1 MQIRNFDTFQT
12 TFLMRYFKHK
22 SPKLNIAGY
31 NLKISLGEPGKDSC
45 SGDGGSP
52 LVCQAV
58 SGRWHV
64 IGLVS
69 WGIGCGVEGRP
80 AIYTNVFHYLDF
92 IYEAKQILPLSSRLE
107 PPLEQENRKWA
118 RNFKF

>member
-1 MQIRNFDTFQT
+1 MGIWLTQIYILSFFQ
-12 TFLMRYFKHK
+12 LC
-22 SPKLNIAGY
+22 AG
-31 NLKISLGEPGKDSC
+31 GEPGKDTC

-64 IGLVS
+64 VGLVS
-69 WGIGCGVEGRP
+69 WGIGCGVAGRP

-92 IYEAKQILPLSSRLE
+92 IYEAKQNGNGDWIGDWSKSNGKC
-107 PPLEQENRKWA
+107 QKIRKCA
-118 RNFKF
+118 RQLFDKLK

>member
-1 MQIRNFDTFQT
+1 MEVPHWFAKQ
-12 TFLMRYFKHK
+12 
-22 SPKLNIAGY
+22 
-31 NLKISLGEPGKDSC
+31 SLEVTKKP
-45 SGDGGSP
+45 
-52 LVCQAV
+52 Q
-58 SGRWHV
+58 RWHV

-107 PPLEQENRKWA
+107 PPLEQQNRKWD
-118 RNFKF
+118 RN

>member
-1 MQIRNFDTFQT
+1 MK
-12 TFLMRYFKHK
+12 RYTESPSYRHKPSFK
-22 SPKLNIAGY
+22 SPKLNIEGSD
-31 NLKISLGEPGKDSC
+31 LKLYLGEPGKDTC

-64 IGLVS
+64 VGLVS
-69 WGIGCGVEGRP
+69 WGIGCGVAGRP

-92 IYEAKQILPLSSRLE
+92 IYEAKQNGNGDWIG
-107 PPLEQENRKWA
+107 NW
-118 RNFKF
+118 NKFN

>member
-1 MQIRNFDTFQT
+1 MLDLTHGNLAHAEPDLNSIFFQ
-12 TFLMRYFKHK
+12 LC
-22 SPKLNIAGY
+22 AG
-31 NLKISLGEPGKDSC
+31 GEPGKDTC

-64 IGLVS
+64 VGLVS
-69 WGIGCGVEGRP
+69 WGIGCGVAGRP

-92 IYEAKQILPLSSRLE
+92 IYEAKQNGNGDWLGDWS
-107 PPLEQENRKWA
+107 
-118 RNFKF
+118 KFN